1 MGTYIT
7 DSGADKKTL
16 AEIKAELETEFQT
29 IFGNDIDLD
38 ASGSFGQIIGI
49 FSKYLSELWDAW
61 EESYNCRNPD
71 QASGVCLDNI
81 AVENAIER
89 LAATY
94 TAVTDVLLY
103 ADEGTVILAGKKAK
117 KPLATVN
124 FNLDTT
130 ITVSKTTAR
139 IGILEVDGAVV
150 PANTY
155 TVIINSTSYAYVAG
169 GGDTKTD
176 VLDGIEALITA
187 GTWVGT
193 ATVAAEQLTL
203 SDLDLDYSFDI
214 TGDLIIDT
222 VASGGDFTCDTIGA
236 QILPASSLIEIVT
249 PVTGWDSITNPSSG
263 ITGRAVETDEE
274 FRIRREVSIISGN
287 ATDESIRSAVLN
299 NVDSVTTCNIF
310 SNRTD
315 SVDGE
320 SRPAHSFETVV
331 QGGTD
336 NNVAEEIWTRMP
348 SGIQTHGNVNGGAGI
363 TIQDS
368 LGHDQIIEFSRP
380 EDVYIFVKVRR
391 NFNSEETYPA
401 NGDDLIKQ
409 AIVTWSLITT
419 NITVGTDVIRQRLIT
434 PVYTVPGID
443 EVEIL
448 LDDSLTL
455 PYSPTETAVNTVI
468 TDRQL
473 AIFAVSQIAVEVL
486 P

>member
-7 DSGADKKTL
+7 DAGADKKTL
-16 AEIKAELETEFQT
+16 AEIKTELETEFQT

-61 EESYNCRNPD
+61 EEAYNCRNPD
-71 QASGVCLDNI
+71 QASGICLDNI
-81 AVENAIER
+81 AIENAIER
-89 LAATY
+89 LPATY
-94 TAVTDVLLY
+94 TAVINVLLY
-103 ADEGTVILAGKKAK
+103 GDEGTIILAGKKAK

-124 FNLDTT
+124 FELDTT
-130 ITVSKTTAR
+130 ITISKTAAR
-139 IGILEVDGAVV
+139 IGVIEVDGVVV

-155 TVIINSTSYAYVAG
+155 TVIINATSYPYVAQ

-193 ATVAAEQLTL
+193 ASVANEQLTL

-214 TGDLIIDT
+214 TGDLDIVNI
-222 VASGGDFTCDTIGA
+222 ASGGDFTCDTIGA
-236 QILPASSLIEIVT
+236 EVLPASSLTEIVT
-249 PVTGWDSITNPSSG
+249 PVTGWDSVTNPSAG
-263 ITGRAVETDEE
+263 TTGREVETDEE
-274 FRIRREVSIISGN
+274 FRIRRELSIISGN

-299 NVDSVTTCNIF
+299 NVDSVTTCNVF

-315 SVDGE
+315 VTDGE
-320 SRPAHSFETVV
+320 GRPPHSFETVV

-336 NNVAEEIWTRMP
+336 SDVADEIWIRMP
-348 SGIQTHGNVNGGAGI
+348 SGIETYGNVNGGSGI

-368 LGHDQIIEFSRP
+368 LGHDQIIKFSRP
-380 EDVYIFVKVRR
+380 ADVYIFVKVRR
-391 NFNSEETYPA
+391 NFNTEETYPA

-409 AIVTWSLITT
+409 AIVDWSLDTT
-419 NITVGTDVIRQRLIT
+419 NITVGVDVIRQRLII
-434 PVYTVPGID
+434 PVYEIPGID

-448 LDDSLTL
+448 LDSSLTL
-455 PYSPTETAVNTVI
+455 PYTPTEVAANVTI

-473 AIFAVSQIAVEVL
+473 AIFATDQIVVEVL